1 MEPSIMVDAL
11 IGIILFLGGWLVKRI
26 FSQID
31 RLHARV
37 TDLATQTVSRGEL
50 DTHID
55 RILDRI
61 DTLEQRLLNKRVTLR
76 FRTKARLVYLFA
88 I

>member
-1 MEPSIMVDAL
+1 MVDAL
-11 IGIILFLGGWLVKRI
+11 MAVILFLGGALVKRI

-37 TDLATQTVSRGEL
+37 TDLGMRTVSRDEL

-61 DTLEQRLLNKRVTLR
+61 DTLEKRLLNK
-76 FRTKARLVYLFA
+76 
-88 I
+88 

>member
-1 MEPSIMVDAL
+1 MEPSLMVDAL
-11 IGIILFLGGWLVKRI
+11 MGVILFLGGFLVKRI

-50 DTHID
+50 DTHIQ
-55 RILDRI
+55 RLLDRI
-61 DTLEQRLLNKRVTLR
+61 DTLEHRLLNK
-76 FRTKARLVYLFA
+76 
-88 I
+88 

>member
-1 MEPSIMVDAL
+1 MEPSLMVDAL
-11 IGIILFLGGWLVKRI
+11 MGIILFLGGWLVKRI

-37 TDLATQTVSRGEL
+37 TDLATEAVTRHELNVS
-50 DTHID
+50 ID

-61 DTLEQRLLNKRVTLR
+61 DTLEQRLLNK
-76 FRTKARLVYLFA
+76 
-88 I
+88 

>member
-1 MEPSIMVDAL
+1 MVDL
-11 IGIILFLGGWLVKRI
+11 LMGGVMTLGAAVVRRI

-37 TDLATQTVSRGEL
+37 TDLATQTVSRQEL

-61 DTLEQRLLNKRVTLR
+61 DTLEQRLLNK
-76 FRTKARLVYLFA
+76 
-88 I
+88 

>member
-1 MEPSIMVDAL
+1 MVDAL
-11 IGIILFLGGWLVKRI
+11 MGVLLFLGGWIVKRI

-37 TDLATQTVSRGEL
+37 TDLATVTVSQCSEL

-61 DTLEQRLLNKRVTLR
+61 DTLEQRLLNK
-76 FRTKARLVYLFA
+76 
-88 I
+88 

>member
-1 MEPSIMVDAL
+1 METSFMVDL
-11 IGIILFLGGWLVKRI
+11 LMGGVMTLGAAIVRRI

-37 TDLATQTVSRGEL
+37 TDLATQTVSRQEL

-61 DTLEQRLLNKRVTLR
+61 DTLEQRLLNK
-76 FRTKARLVYLFA
+76 
-88 I
+88 

>member
-1 MEPSIMVDAL
+1 MEPSMMVDVLMAL
-11 IGIILFLGGWLVKRI
+11 VLFTGGWIVRRI
-26 FSQID
+26 FAQID

-37 TDLATQTVSRGEL
+37 TDLATQTVSRQEL

-61 DTLEQRLLNKRVTLR
+61 DTLEQRLLNK
-76 FRTKARLVYLFA
+76 
-88 I
+88 

>member
-1 MEPSIMVDAL
+1 METSFMVDL
-11 IGIILFLGGWLVKRI
+11 LMGGVMTLGAAIVRRI

-37 TDLATQTVSRGEL
+37 TDLATQTVSRAEL

-61 DTLEQRLLNKRVTLR
+61 DTLEQRLLNK
-76 FRTKARLVYLFA
+76 
-88 I
+88 

>member
-1 MEPSIMVDAL
+1 MEASVMVDAL
-11 IGIILFLGGWLVKRI
+11 IGVILFLGGWIVKRI

-37 TDLATQTVSRGEL
+37 TDLATVTVSRGEL

-61 DTLEQRLLNKRVTLR
+61 DTLEQRLLNK
-76 FRTKARLVYLFA
+76 
-88 I
+88 

>member
-1 MEPSIMVDAL
+1 MMVDAL
-11 IGIILFLGGWLVKRI
+11 MAVILFTGGWIVKRI
-26 FSQID
+26 FTQID

-37 TDLATQTVSRGEL
+37 TDLATITVSRAEL

-61 DTLEQRLLNKRVTLR
+61 DKMEERLMSK
-76 FRTKARLVYLFA
+76 
-88 I
+88 

>member
-1 MEPSIMVDAL
+1 METSMMVDAL
-11 IGIILFLGGWLVKRI
+11 MAVILFTGGWIVKRI
-26 FSQID
+26 FTQID

-37 TDLATQTVSRGEL
+37 TDLATITVSRAEL

-61 DTLEQRLLNKRVTLR
+61 DKMEERLMSK
-76 FRTKARLVYLFA
+76 
-88 I
+88 

>member
-1 MEPSIMVDAL
+1 MEPSLMVDAL
-11 IGIILFLGGWLVKRI
+11 MGVILFLGGWLVKRI

-37 TDLATQTVSRGEL
+37 TDLGMRTVSRDEL

-61 DTLEQRLLNKRVTLR
+61 DTLEKRLLNK
-76 FRTKARLVYLFA
+76 
-88 I
+88 

>member
-1 MEPSIMVDAL
+1 MEPSLMVDAL
-11 IGIILFLGGWLVKRI
+11 MGVILFFGGWLVKRI

-37 TDLATQTVSRGEL
+37 TDLATEAVTRHELNVS
-50 DTHID
+50 ID

-61 DTLEQRLLNKRVTLR
+61 DTLEQRLLNK
-76 FRTKARLVYLFA
+76 
-88 I
+88 

>member
-1 MEPSIMVDAL
+1 MMVDAL

-31 RLHARV
+31 SLHARV
-37 TDLATQTVSRGEL
+37 TDLATVTVSRGEL

-61 DTLEQRLLNKRVTLR
+61 DTLEQRLLNK
-76 FRTKARLVYLFA
+76 
-88 I
+88 

>member
-1 MEPSIMVDAL
+1 MVDAL
-11 IGIILFLGGWLVKRI
+11 IGVILFLGGWIVKRI

-37 TDLATQTVSRGEL
+37 TALATVTVSRGAL
-50 DTHID
+50 HPHLN

-61 DTLEQRLLNKRVTLR
+61 EPLEHSLLIT
-76 FRTKARLVYLFA
+76 
-88 I
+88 

>member
-1 MEPSIMVDAL
+1 MMVDVLMAVV
-11 IGIILFLGGWLVKRI
+11 LFTGGWVVRRI

-37 TDLATQTVSRGEL
+37 TDLATVTVSRQEL

-55 RILDRI
+55 RIISRI
-61 DTLEQRLLNKRVTLR
+61 DTLEQRLLNK
-76 FRTKARLVYLFA
+76 
-88 I
+88 

>member
-1 MEPSIMVDAL
+1 MMVDAL
-11 IGIILFLGGWLVKRI
+11 MAVILFTGGWIVRRI

-37 TDLATQTVSRGEL
+37 TDLATVTVSRAEL

-61 DTLEQRLLNKRVTLR
+61 DKMEERLMSK
-76 FRTKARLVYLFA
+76 
-88 I
+88 

>member
-1 MEPSIMVDAL
+1 MEASVMVDAL
-11 IGIILFLGGWLVKRI
+11 MAVILFLGGWIVKRI

-31 RLHARV
+31 RLHAIV
-37 TDLATQTVSRGEL
+37 TDLATQTVSRQEL

-61 DTLEQRLLNKRVTLR
+61 DTLEQRLLNK
-76 FRTKARLVYLFA
+76 
-88 I
+88 

>member
-1 MEPSIMVDAL
+1 MEASVMVDAL
-11 IGIILFLGGWLVKRI
+11 MGVILFLGGWIVKRI

-31 RLHARV
+31 RLHAIV
-37 TDLATQTVSRGEL
+37 TDLATQTVSRQEL

-61 DTLEQRLLNKRVTLR
+61 DTLEQRLLNK
-76 FRTKARLVYLFA
+76 
-88 I
+88 

>member
-1 MEPSIMVDAL
+1 VETSFMVDL
-11 IGIILFLGGWLVKRI
+11 LMGGVMTLGAAVVRRI
-26 FSQID
+26 FAQID

-37 TDLATQTVSRGEL
+37 TDLATQTVSRQEL

-61 DTLEQRLLNKRVTLR
+61 DTLEQRLLNK
-76 FRTKARLVYLFA
+76 
-88 I
+88 

>member
-1 MEPSIMVDAL
+1 MADAL
-11 IGIILFLGGWLVKRI
+11 IGVILFLGGWIVKRI

-37 TDLATQTVSRGEL
+37 TDLATQTVSRAEL
-50 DTHID
+50 DIHID

-61 DTLEQRLLNKRVTLR
+61 DKLEERLMSK
-76 FRTKARLVYLFA
+76 
-88 I
+88 

>member
-1 MEPSIMVDAL
+1 MEPSRMVDAL
-11 IGIILFLGGWLVKRI
+11 MGVILFLGGWLVKRI

-50 DTHID
+50 DTHIQ
-55 RILDRI
+55 RLLDRL
-61 DTLEQRLLNKRVTLR
+61 DTLEQRLLNR
-76 FRTKARLVYLFA
+76 
-88 I
+88 

>member
-1 MEPSIMVDAL
+1 METSMMVDAL
-11 IGIILFLGGWLVKRI
+11 MAVILFTGGWIVRRI

-37 TDLATQTVSRGEL
+37 TDLATVTVSRGEL

-61 DTLEQRLLNKRVTLR
+61 DKMEERLMSK
-76 FRTKARLVYLFA
+76 
-88 I
+88 

>member
-1 MEPSIMVDAL
+1 MEPSLMVDAL
-11 IGIILFLGGWLVKRI
+11 MGVILFLGGWLVKRI

-37 TDLATQTVSRGEL
+37 TDLATEAVTRHELNVS
-50 DTHID
+50 ID

-61 DTLEQRLLNKRVTLR
+61 DTLEQRLLNK
-76 FRTKARLVYLFA
+76 
-88 I
+88 

>member
-1 MEPSIMVDAL
+1 METSMMVDAL
-11 IGIILFLGGWLVKRI
+11 MALILFTGGWIVRRI

-37 TDLATQTVSRGEL
+37 TDLATQTVSRAEL

-55 RILDRI
+55 RIISRI
-61 DTLEQRLLNKRVTLR
+61 DTLEQRLLSK
-76 FRTKARLVYLFA
+76 
-88 I
+88 

>member
-1 MEPSIMVDAL
+1 MEPSLMVDAL
-11 IGIILFLGGWLVKRI
+11 MGVILFLGGWLVKRI

-50 DTHID
+50 DTHIQ
-55 RILDRI
+55 RLLDRL
-61 DTLEQRLLNKRVTLR
+61 DTLEQRLLNR
-76 FRTKARLVYLFA
+76 
-88 I
+88 

>member
-1 MEPSIMVDAL
+1 METSMMVDAL
-11 IGIILFLGGWLVKRI
+11 MAVILFTGGWIVRRI

-37 TDLATQTVSRGEL
+37 TDLATVTVSRAEL

-61 DTLEQRLLNKRVTLR
+61 DKMEERLMSK
-76 FRTKARLVYLFA
+76 
-88 I
+88 

>member
-1 MEPSIMVDAL
+1 MVDAL
-11 IGIILFLGGWLVKRI
+11 IGVILFLGGWLVKRI

-37 TDLATQTVSRGEL
+37 TDLATQAVTRQEL
-50 DTHID
+50 NISID

-61 DTLEQRLLNKRVTLR
+61 DTLEQRLLSK
-76 FRTKARLVYLFA
+76 
-88 I
+88 

>member
-1 MEPSIMVDAL
+1 MEPSLMVDAL
-11 IGIILFLGGWLVKRI
+11 MGVVLFLGGWIVKRI

-31 RLHARV
+31 RLHARI
-37 TDLATQTVSRGEL
+37 TDLGMRTVSRDEL

-61 DTLEQRLLNKRVTLR
+61 DTLEQRLLSK
-76 FRTKARLVYLFA
+76 
-88 I
+88 

>member
-1 MEPSIMVDAL
+1 MEPSMMVDAL
-11 IGIILFLGGWLVKRI
+11 MAVILFTGGWIVRRI

-37 TDLATQTVSRGEL
+37 TDLATVTVSRAEL

-55 RILDRI
+55 RTLDRI
-61 DTLEQRLLNKRVTLR
+61 DKMEERLMSK
-76 FRTKARLVYLFA
+76 
-88 I
+88 

>member
-1 MEPSIMVDAL
+1 METSFMVDL
-11 IGIILFLGGWLVKRI
+11 LMGGVMTLGAAIVRRI

-37 TDLATQTVSRGEL
+37 TDLATQTVSRAEL

-61 DTLEQRLLNKRVTLR
+61 DTLEQRLLSK
-76 FRTKARLVYLFA
+76 
-88 I
+88 

>member
-1 MEPSIMVDAL
+1 MEPSTLVDL
-11 IGIILFLGGWLVKRI
+11 LMGVVLFLGGWIVKRI
-26 FSQID
+26 FTQID

-37 TDLATQTVSRGEL
+37 TDLATITVSRAEL

-61 DTLEQRLLNKRVTLR
+61 DKMEERLLNR
-76 FRTKARLVYLFA
+76 
-88 I
+88 

>member
-1 MEPSIMVDAL
+1 MEPSLMVDAL
-11 IGIILFLGGWLVKRI
+11 MGVILFLGGWLVKRI

-37 TDLATQTVSRGEL
+37 TDLGMRAVSRDEL

-61 DTLEQRLLNKRVTLR
+61 DTLEQRLLNK
-76 FRTKARLVYLFA
+76 
-88 I
+88 